1 MKVLLLNGSPD
12 AKGCINEGL
21 KVMAKIF
28 ESEKIDYE
36 IIQIG
41 KNPIA
46 GCIGCASCRKT
57 GECFRKDIA
66 NEVAAKLKE
75 ADGFVIGSPVYYSS
89 PNGSLLALL
98 DRVFYQAS
106 GLEFKVGASIVSCR
120 RGGASSTFDMLN
132 KYFLISNMPIAPSNY
147 WNMIH
152 GSKAEDIYKDEE
164 GIQTLE
170 VLARNM
176 VFLMKSIKLGKDNNL
191 NPAMVSKIKTNYIK

>member
-36 IIQIG
+36 IVQIG

-46 GCIGCASCRKT
+46 GCIGCASCRKK

-66 NEVAAKLKE
+66 NEIAAKLKE

-191 NPAMVSKIKTNYIK
+191 NPAMVAKIKTNYIK

>member
-12 AKGCINEGL
+12 NHGCINEGL
-21 KVMAKIF
+21 IVMSKEF
-28 ESEKIDYE
+28 EKENIDYE
-36 IIQIG
+36 IVQIG

-66 NEVAAKLKE
+66 NEIVAKLKE
-75 ADGFVIGSPVYYSS
+75 CDGFVIGSPVYYSS
-89 PNGSLLALL
+89 PNGSLLSLL

-106 GLEFKVGASIVSCR
+106 GLANKVGASIVSCR

-164 GIQTLE
+164 GIQTLQT
-170 VLARNM
+170 LARNM
-176 VFLMKSIKLGKDNNL
+176 IFLMKSIKLGIDSGLAPKL
-191 NPAMVSKIKTNYIK
+191 ETKIKTNYIK

>member
-21 KVMAKIF
+21 KVMSKIF
-28 ESEKIDYE
+28 ESENIDYE
-36 IIQIG
+36 IVQIG

-66 NEVAAKLKE
+66 NEIANKLKE

-132 KYFLISNMPIAPSNY
+132 KYFLISNMPIASSNY

-191 NPAMVSKIKTNYIK
+191 NPAMVAKIKTNYIK

>member
-12 AKGCINEGL
+12 AFGCINEGL
-21 KVMAKIF
+21 KVMSKIF
-28 ESEKIDYE
+28 ESENIDYE
-36 IIQIG
+36 IVQIG

-66 NEVAAKLKE
+66 NEIANKLKE

-191 NPAMVSKIKTNYIK
+191 NPAMVAKIKTNYIK

>member
-21 KVMAKIF
+21 KVMAKTF

-46 GCIGCASCRKT
+46 GCIGCGSCSKT

-132 KYFLISNMPIAPSNY
+132 KYFLISNMPIASSNY

-191 NPAMVSKIKTNYIK
+191 NPTMVSKIKTNYIK

>member
-21 KVMAKIF
+21 KVMQGIF
-28 ESEKIDYE
+28 EAENMDTE
-36 IIQIG
+36 IIQLG
-41 KNPIA
+41 NKPIA
-46 GCIGCASCRKT
+46 GCIGCRSCKKT
-57 GECFRKDIA
+57 GECFQKDIA
-66 NEVAAKLKE
+66 NDVAKKLME
-75 ADGFVIGSPVYYSS
+75 ADGIVIGSPVYYSS

-106 GLEFKVGASIVSCR
+106 NLSMKVGASIVSCR

-132 KYFLISNMPIAPSNY
+132 KYFTISNMPIASSTY

-164 GIQTLE
+164 GIQTLKQ
-170 VLARNM
+170 LAYNM
-176 VFLMKSIKLGKDNNL
+176 CFLIKAIKLAKDNGME
-191 NPAMVSKIKTNYIK
+191 PKSEPKIFTNYIR

>member
-21 KVMAKIF
+21 KIMQDIF
-28 ESEKIDYE
+28 DSENIDTE
-36 IIQIG
+36 VIQLG
-41 KNPIA
+41 NKPIA
-46 GCIGCASCRKT
+46 GCIGCRNCKKT
-57 GECFRKDIA
+57 GECFQKDIA
-66 NEVAAKLKE
+66 NDVAKKLME
-75 ADGFVIGSPVYYSS
+75 ADGIVIGSPVYYSS

-106 GLEFKVGASIVSCR
+106 NLSMKVGASIVSCR

-132 KYFLISNMPIAPSNY
+132 KYFTISNMPIASSTY

-164 GIQTLE
+164 GIQTLKQ
-170 VLARNM
+170 LAYNM
-176 VFLMKSIKLGKDNNL
+176 SFLIKAIKLAKDNGME
-191 NPAMVSKIKTNYIK
+191 PKKEPKVFTNYIR

>member
-21 KVMAKIF
+21 KVMSKIF
-28 ESEKIDYE
+28 ESENIDYE
-36 IIQIG
+36 IVQIG

-66 NEVAAKLKE
+66 NEVANKLKE
-75 ADGFVIGSPVYYSS
+75 CDGFVIGSPVYYSS

-106 GLEFKVGASIVSCR
+106 GLENKVGASIVSCR

-191 NPAMVSKIKTNYIK
+191 NPAMVAKIKTNYIK